1 MSTVRRASTIW
12 KGPYHGGWAQVS
24 FDSSSLGPFEFAP
37 ATSDV
42 PPQGETSPME
52 LLAAAEAACISG
64 MLAFLLERAGHRAQQ
79 LDVWAEVE
87 LDGASIPSVQVR
99 LKGSVPGL
107 SAEQLTALAERAKS
121 GCPVS
126 KALSGTAI
134 SIRAE
139 LA

>member
-1 MSTVRRASTIW
+1 
-12 KGPYHGGWAQVS
+12 
-24 FDSSSLGPFEFAP
+24 
-37 ATSDV
+37 
-42 PPQGETSPME
+42 ME
-52 LLAAAEAACISG
+52 LLAAAEASCISG
-64 MLAFLLERAGHRAQQ
+64 MLAFLLERAGHRAEQ
-79 LDVWAEVE
+79 LEVWAEVE

-107 SAEQLTALAERAKS
+107 TAEQLTALAEQATSNCR
-121 GCPVS
+121 VS